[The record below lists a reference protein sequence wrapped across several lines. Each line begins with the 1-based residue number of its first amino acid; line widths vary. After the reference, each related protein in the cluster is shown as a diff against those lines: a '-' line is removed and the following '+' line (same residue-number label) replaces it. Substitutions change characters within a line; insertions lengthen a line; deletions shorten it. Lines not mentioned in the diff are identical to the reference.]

1 MSLRSRSKWCQIATE
16 LPIYLVYEWENI
28 YEIYNCF
35 ISVYLYLSLC
45 NISGLAN
52 EYTLYTTCTYLT
64 FTLYTS
70 NLVELSPKWT
80 VDNLLAK
87 YISHFPHNQSISV
100 FFKKG
105 LRKLLIN
112 LLIKGEYT
120 CPHQNNKGTHRGA
133 RDWAED
139 HQYTTTAD
147 TKNSACWIKN
157 KQMNSFFQYLLRS
170 GLNW

>member
-1 MSLRSRSKWCQIATE
+1 MVSNCHRTS
-16 LPIYLVYEWENI
+16 NI
-28 YEIYNCF
+28 FSVWMGEYYEIYNCF

-87 YISHFPHNQSISV
+87 YISHFPHNRSISV

-139 HQYTTTAD
+139 HQYTTTVD
-147 TKNSACWIKN
+147 TKNSACWIKQTN
-157 KQMNSFFQYLLRS
+157 E
-170 GLNW
+170 